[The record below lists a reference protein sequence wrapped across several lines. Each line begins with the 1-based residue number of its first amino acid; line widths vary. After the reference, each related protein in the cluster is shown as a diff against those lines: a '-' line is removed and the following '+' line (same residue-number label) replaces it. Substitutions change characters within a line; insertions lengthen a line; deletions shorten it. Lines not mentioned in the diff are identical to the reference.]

1 MCAYNICLFN
11 SEFFTIGFFITNS
24 QPLSFIQINEH
35 VEMNNFTCSLS
46 YHWMTITDCLCYDS
60 DSLS

>member
-1 MCAYNICLFN
+1 MCTYNICLFN
-11 SEFFTIGFFITNS
+11 SEFFTISFFITNS

-35 VEMNNFTCSLS
+35 VEMNNFSCRLS
-46 YHWMTITDCLCYDS
+46 RLWMSITDCLFYDS